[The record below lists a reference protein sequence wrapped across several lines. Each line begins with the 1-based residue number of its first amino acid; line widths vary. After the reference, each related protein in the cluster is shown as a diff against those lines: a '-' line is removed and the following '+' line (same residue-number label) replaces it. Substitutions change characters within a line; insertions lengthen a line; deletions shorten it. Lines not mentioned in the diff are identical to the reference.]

1 MEITIK
7 IEEMN
12 EDKLRQRFDIIKRT
26 AYNKK
31 PLPEDFEPDR
41 LDLDYYEKIRIVYE
55 NYRLQIKTED
65 ESKKKV
71 ELYFNTYKTDKAIRF
86 LRLEAAKAVLE
97 TRKKTG
103 QLTKQMI
110 TLDFDTYNQAENLLQ
125 RFFEVTLDSVTAN
138 ELQRTFV
145 QYLKTGCKPQEEV
158 TADDKHDSADGEA
171 CA

>member
-31 PLPEDFEPDR
+31 PLPDDFEPDR
-41 LDLDYYEKIRIVYE
+41 LDLDFYEKIKRVYE

-86 LRLEAAKAVLE
+86 LKLEAAKAVLE

-103 QLTKQMI
+103 QVTRQMVTLDFSRYEEAIKLLYQLFEI
-110 TLDFDTYNQAENLLQ
+110 TLDRPTAQALKP
-125 RFFEVTLDSVTAN
+125 
-138 ELQRTFV
+138 FV
-145 QYLKTGCKPQEEV
+145 EYLKTGYKPQEEV